1 MIGARCDN
9 SSDSLTSSIRARKG
23 YGTMMYGRRL
33 TALALLMCGVLAAGG
48 VGCATK
54 YRAED
59 FTRGYSIFQI
69 DPTTYRVSLH
79 STAYQRVPGL
89 DRDYLMYRCA
99 ELTLNAGYD
108 YFLVLPPAA
117 VSQENS
123 PADAGS
129 SAEDRGVGAPAESG
143 FNPASALQ
151 SSKTSRT
158 GESVVIRLLRTGKA
172 DHPTALAARDVL
184 QSLRSRIQ

>member
-1 MIGARCDN
+1 MRMFAW
-9 SSDSLTSSIRARKG
+9 AAP
-23 YGTMMYGRRL
+23 
-33 TALALLMCGVLAAGG
+33 ALVMCAVLAAAGM
-48 VGCATK
+48 GCATK

-79 STAYQRVPGL
+79 STAYHGVPGT

-99 ELTLNAGYD
+99 EFTLNAGYD
-108 YFLVLPPAA
+108 YFLVLPPGAA
-117 VSQENS
+117 ASQEDS
-123 PADAGS
+123 SAGPGS

-151 SSKTSRT
+151 SSKTLRT